1 MTDKSLESAVETVRH
16 LLASLPERPRRLRV
30 QAAGVIVD
38 LDWRSASAP
47 AAVHVEQAPVVKD
60 EPALSSSYFVCA
72 PAIGTFYHAPEPGK
86 PPFVEPGGL
95 VEEGQQVGIIEAMKL
110 MLPVD
115 ADRQGRVLA
124 VLVADGQAVEYGEQ
138 LIELGPVDSG

>member
-1 MTDKSLESAVETVRH
+1 M
-16 LLASLPERPRRLRV
+16 
-30 QAAGVIVD
+30 
-38 LDWRSASAP
+38 P
-47 AAVHVEQAPVVKD
+47 AAVHVEQAPVVKE
-60 EPALSSSYFVCA
+60 EPTPSSSSFVCA

-86 PPFVEPGGL
+86 PPFVEAGGL